1 MKNGA
6 WPGKKDRVTIH
17 QNVQIRIQGQAVLLC
32 RRTGRKKKPSLG
44 WGRFVVGEN
53 TEAAVSLL
61 NVGNAPVRLWH
72 TTAPKARD

>member
-1 MKNGA
+1 MSRLESR
-6 WPGKKDRVTIH
+6 GKLFCYA
-17 QNVQIRIQGQAVLLC
+17 GGLE
-32 RRTGRKKKPSLG
+32 GKKKPSLG